1 MKPKLIRNLDDNLFN
16 RARADAL
23 MKGENI
29 GVWLED
35 AIRTK
40 LWLRDNPAIQN
51 TINRAMEKEKR

>member
-35 AIRTK
+35 AIIAK
-40 LWLRDNPAIQN
+40 LEGQAQ
-51 TINRAMEKEKR
+51 KKKSSS